1 MNLIAPEL
9 LPYQDE
15 PKQLPSGKFGKDA
28 RLRLGFEAR
37 DRAAYPSGNR
47 KSILALMERKAP
59 LLVQRSLYCDDGM
72 PFMPV
77 VYIIT
82 NSGGI
87 LQGDR
92 YTLNFTVGEGACGH
106 ITTQAATKIHEMDA
120 NYAAQTQEIVL
131 EEGAYLEYIPEPII
145 PFRHS
150 RFHTRTKIRIAPT
163 ATLLYS
169 EILMGGRL
177 FYRGGEL
184 FEFDLFSSMIRAER
198 LDGTELF
205 VEKFLIEPRRS
216 PVSQLG
222 IMGEFSVFG
231 NVILL
236 TPPENAVA
244 IQKQVSAIWNQEE
257 QFVTGVSYLPNDA
270 GLIYKV
276 MAKESSIVRAKVRE
290 FWSLVRTQVTGFPV
304 PPKPPWR

>member
-1 MNLIAPEL
+1 MIIAPEL

-28 RLRLGFEAR
+28 RLRLRFEAR
-37 DRAAYPSGNR
+37 QHR
-47 KSILALMERKAP
+47 SILALMERKAP

-77 VYIIT
+77 VFIIT

-92 YTLNFTVGEGACGH
+92 YTLDFTVGEDACGH

-131 EEGAYLEYIPEPII
+131 QERAYLEYIPEPII

-177 FYRGGEL
+177 FYRDGER
-184 FEFDLFSSMIRAER
+184 FEFDLFSSAIGAER

-205 VEKFLIEPRRS
+205 VEKFLIEPWQS
-216 PVSQLG
+216 SVSYIG
-222 IMGEFSVFG
+222 IMEEFSIFG

-236 TPPENAVA
+236 TPLENAVA
-244 IQKQVSAIWNQEE
+244 IQQQVKAIWNPEE
-257 QFVTGVSYLPNDA
+257 QFATGVSYLPNDA

-276 MAKESSIVRAKVRE
+276 VAKESGTVRAKVRE
-290 FWSLVRTQVTGFPV
+290 FWSLVRSQVTGFTV

>member
-1 MNLIAPEL
+1 MTIAPEL

-37 DRAAYPSGNR
+37 ERG
-47 KSILALMERKAP
+47 SILALMERKAP
-59 LLVQRSLYCDDGM
+59 LLVQRALYCDDGM

-77 VYIIT
+77 VFIIT

-92 YTLNFTVGEGACGH
+92 YTLDFTVGQDACGH

-120 NYAAQTQEIVL
+120 NYASQTQEITL

-177 FYRGGEL
+177 FYREGER
-184 FEFDLFSSMIRAER
+184 FEFDLFSSTISAER
-198 LDGTELF
+198 LDGLELF
-205 VEKFLIEPRRS
+205 AEKFIIEPWRS

-231 NVILL
+231 NVLLL
-236 TPPENAVA
+236 TPPEHAVA
-244 IQKQVSAIWNQEE
+244 IQKQVKAVWNQEE
-257 QFVTGVSYLPNDA
+257 FATGVSYLPNDA
-270 GLIYKV
+270 GLIYRV
-276 MAKESSIVRAKVRE
+276 VAKESSIVRAKVRE
-290 FWSLVRTQVTGFPV
+290 FWSLVRLQVTGFSV